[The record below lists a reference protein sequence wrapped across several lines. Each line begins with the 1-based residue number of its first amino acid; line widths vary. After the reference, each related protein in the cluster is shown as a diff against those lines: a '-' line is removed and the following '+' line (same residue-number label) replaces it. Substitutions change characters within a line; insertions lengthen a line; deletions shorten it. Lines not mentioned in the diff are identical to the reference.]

1 MYSGLLE
8 ELVQQFK
15 RLPGIGQKSAQ
26 RLAMF
31 IINQDKSFG
40 LQLATVIKDSVESFT
55 NCSICNML
63 TEIDPCSFCTDP
75 AREQSQL
82 CVVEHSQDVF
92 LVENTGDFHGRYFVL
107 GGLLSPLD
115 GVGPQDIHFPQLADL
130 ISEGEIK
137 EVIMAI
143 NPSAEGET
151 TMNYIASQFENSDL
165 EFTRLSTGLPFGS
178 DIEYTSAVTLKNALR
193 RRYSL
198 KK

>member
-1 MYSGLLE
+1 MFSGLLE

-15 RLPGIGQKSAQ
+15 RMPGIGQKSAQ

-31 IINQDKSFG
+31 IINQDKSLG
-40 LQLATVIKDSVESFT
+40 LRLANAIKDSVETFT
-55 NCSICNML
+55 NCSICNQL
-63 TEIDPCSFCTDP
+63 TEKDPCNFCTDES
-75 AREQSQL
+75 RSQQQL
-82 CVVEHSQDVF
+82 CVVENSQDVY
-92 LVENTGDFHGRYFVL
+92 LIENTGDFHGRYFVL

-115 GVGPQDIHFPQLADL
+115 GVGPKEIHFSQLVEL
-130 ISEGEIK
+130 VNENQISE
-137 EVIMAI
+137 VVLAI

-151 TMNYIASQFENSDL
+151 TMNYIAVQFESSDI

-178 DIEYTSAVTLKNALR
+178 DIEYTSAITLKNAFR